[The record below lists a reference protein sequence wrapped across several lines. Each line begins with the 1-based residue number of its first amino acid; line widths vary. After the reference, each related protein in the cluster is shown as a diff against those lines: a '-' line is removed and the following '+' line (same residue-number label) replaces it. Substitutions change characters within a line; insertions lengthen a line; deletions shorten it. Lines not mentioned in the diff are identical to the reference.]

1 MRRHCFALDLKND
14 PGLME
19 AYRKWHEP
27 GGPPAAEH
35 LAKDDQPDGADQF
48 RMLAGLIHQL
58 AEQVERMV
66 ATVRPPIPG
75 AEGYPEEGS
84 ESPLRDRAR

>member
-1 MRRHCFALDLKND
+1 MDGITTTAGGSDIDEALLQIGKVR
-14 PGLME
+14 E
-19 AYRKWHEP
+19 T
-27 GGPPAAEH
+27 AEH

-58 AEQVERMV
+58 AEQMERVV

-75 AEGYPEEGS
+75 AEGYPEEGF

>member
-1 MRRHCFALDLKND
+1 MDGITTTAGGSDIDEALLQIGKVR
-14 PGLME
+14 E
-19 AYRKWHEP
+19 T
-27 GGPPAAEH
+27 AEH

-48 RMLAGLIHQL
+48 RVLAGLIHQL
-58 AEQVERMV
+58 AEQMERVV